1 MTFQTLDDK
10 QDCKGVF
17 YNGDFYFDKLPRNL
31 DLTWSWSEHLEDYNV
46 DFAEL
51 WVNGQSIDD
60 CAPDHLVDR
69 YVFRKRRLE
78 AHVKAIVGSKIN
90 LDDNCI
96 YDLVPRHILRH
107 YYQLRNEIT
116 EWVVANNPKPK
127 NYSFLVETQSTINK
141 IKQQELRIDWDN
153 HNLLFLQD
161 PKARSLYKRFSKQ
174 KSAVI
179 YNLFGTITG
188 RLTTTQDSF
197 PIMNLKAEHRK
208 IVVPQNDLFI
218 ELDFN
223 AAEIRTLLALAGI
236 DQPSEDIHQFNIE
249 NVFKTPMSRD
259 NAKRRFFAWLYNPD
273 SKDEEL
279 KNYYNKEKILDKY
292 YKTGYINTIFG
303 RQIECDS
310 FHALNYLLQS
320 TSSDNCMD
328 RANKIMKMLSGRKS
342 TIAFCLHD
350 CVVLDFSNQDA
361 HLLPQIKQV
370 FEQTRLGKFKIN
382 LKAGKTYGLLE
393 DFSW

>member
-10 QDCKGVF
+10 RDCKGVF
-17 YNGDFYFDKLPRNL
+17 YNGEFYFDKLPRNL

-51 WVNGQSIDD
+51 WVSGKSIGEVT
-60 CAPDHLVDR
+60 PDHLRDR
-69 YVFRKRRLE
+69 YNFAERRLQ
-78 AHVKAIVGSKIN
+78 AHVKAIVQSQIN

-96 YDLVPRHILRH
+96 YDLVPRHVLRQFYH
-107 YYQLRNEIT
+107 VKNEVT

-127 NYSFLVETQSTINK
+127 NYSFLVETQATINE
-141 IKQQELRIDWDN
+141 IAQQELQIDWDN

-161 PKARSLYKRFSKQ
+161 PKAKSLYKRFANK
-174 KSAVI
+174 KSHVI

-188 RLTTTQDSF
+188 RLTTTPESF
-197 PIMNLKAEHRK
+197 PIMNLKTEHRK
-208 IVVPQNDLFI
+208 IVMPQNDLFI

-236 DQPSEDIHQFNIE
+236 NQPQDDIHKFNIE
-249 NVFKTPMSRD
+249 QVFKTSMSRD

-279 KNYYNKEKILDKY
+279 KNYYNKEKILDKH
-292 YKTGYINTIFG
+292 YKNGYINTIFG
-303 RQIECDS
+303 RQIECDA
-310 FHALNYLLQS
+310 FHSLNYLLQS

-328 RANKIMKMLSGRKS
+328 RANKIRKMLSGRKS

-361 HLLPQIKQV
+361 HLLPKIKQV

>member
-10 QDCKGVF
+10 RDCKGVF

-31 DLTWSWSEHLEDYNV
+31 DLTWSWSSHLEDYNV

-51 WVNGQSIDD
+51 WVSGKSIGEVT
-60 CAPDHLVDR
+60 PDHLRDR
-69 YVFRKRRLE
+69 YNFAERRLQ
-78 AHVKAIVGSKIN
+78 AHVKAIVQSQIN

-96 YDLVPRHILRH
+96 YDLVPRHVLRQFYH
-107 YYQLRNEIT
+107 VKNEIT

-127 NYSFLVETQSTINK
+127 NYSFLVETQATINE
-141 IKQQELRIDWDN
+141 ISQQELQIDWDN

-161 PKARSLYKRFSKQ
+161 PKAKSLYKRFANK
-174 KSAVI
+174 KSNVI

-188 RLTTTQDSF
+188 RLTTRPESF
-197 PIMNLKAEHRK
+197 PIMNLKTEHRK
-208 IVVPQNDLFI
+208 IVMPQNDLFI

-236 DQPSEDIHQFNIE
+236 DQPQDDIHNFNIE
-249 NVFKTPMSRD
+249 QVFKTSMSRD

-292 YKTGYINTIFG
+292 YKNGYINTIFG
-303 RQIECDS
+303 RQIECDA
-310 FHALNYLLQS
+310 FHSLNYLLQS

-328 RANKIMKMLSGRKS
+328 RANKIRKMLSGRKS

-361 HLLPQIKQV
+361 HLLPKIKQV

>member
-10 QDCKGVF
+10 RDCKGVF
-17 YNGDFYFDKLPRNL
+17 YNGEFYFDKLPRNL
-31 DLTWSWSEHLEDYNV
+31 DLTWSWSQHLEDYNV

-51 WVNGQSIDD
+51 WVSGKSIGEVT
-60 CAPDHLVDR
+60 PDHLRDR
-69 YVFRKRRLE
+69 YNFAERRLQ
-78 AHVKAIVGSKIN
+78 AHVKAIVQSQIN

-96 YDLVPRHILRH
+96 YDLVPRHVLRQFYH
-107 YYQLRNEIT
+107 VKNEIT

-127 NYSFLVETQSTINK
+127 NYSFLVETQATINE
-141 IKQQELRIDWDN
+141 IAQQELQIDWDN

-161 PKARSLYKRFSKQ
+161 PKAKSLYKRFANK
-174 KSAVI
+174 KSNVI

-188 RLTTTQDSF
+188 RLTTTPESF
-197 PIMNLKAEHRK
+197 PIMNLKTEHRK
-208 IVVPQNDLFI
+208 IVLPQNDLFI

-236 DQPSEDIHQFNIE
+236 NQPQDDIHKFNIE
-249 NVFKTPMSRD
+249 QVFKTSMSRD

-292 YKTGYINTIFG
+292 YKNGYINTIFG
-303 RQIECDS
+303 RQIECDA
-310 FHALNYLLQS
+310 FHSLNYLLQS

-328 RANKIMKMLSGRKS
+328 RANKIRKMLSGRKS

-350 CVVLDFSNQDA
+350 CVVLDFSSQDA

>member
-10 QDCKGVF
+10 RDCKGVF
-17 YNGDFYFDKLPRNL
+17 YNGEFYFDKLPRNL

-51 WVNGQSIDD
+51 WVSGKSIGEVT
-60 CAPDHLVDR
+60 PDHLRDR
-69 YVFRKRRLE
+69 YNFAERRLQ
-78 AHVKAIVGSKIN
+78 AHVKAIVQSQIN

-96 YDLVPRHILRH
+96 YDLVPRHVLRQFYH
-107 YYQLRNEIT
+107 VKNEIT

-127 NYSFLVETQSTINK
+127 NYSFLVETQATINE
-141 IKQQELRIDWDN
+141 IAQQELQIDWDN

-161 PKARSLYKRFSKQ
+161 PKAKSLYKRFANK
-174 KSAVI
+174 KSNVI

-188 RLTTTQDSF
+188 RLTTTPESF
-197 PIMNLKAEHRK
+197 PIMNLKTEHRK
-208 IVVPQNDLFI
+208 IVMPQNDLFI

-236 DQPSEDIHQFNIE
+236 NQPQDDIHKFNIE
-249 NVFKTPMSRD
+249 QVFKTSMSRD

-292 YKTGYINTIFG
+292 YKNGYINTIFG
-303 RQIECDS
+303 RQIECDA
-310 FHALNYLLQS
+310 FHSLNYLLQS

-328 RANKIMKMLSGRKS
+328 RANKIRKMLSGRKS
-342 TIAFCLHD
+342 NIAFCLHD

-361 HLLPQIKQV
+361 HLLPKIKQV

>member
-10 QDCKGVF
+10 RDCKGVF

-31 DLTWSWSEHLEDYNV
+31 DLTWSWSAHLEDYNV

-51 WVNGQSIDD
+51 WVSGKSIGEVT
-60 CAPDHLVDR
+60 PDHLRDR
-69 YVFRKRRLE
+69 YNFAERRLQ
-78 AHVKAIVGSKIN
+78 AHVKAIVQSQIN

-96 YDLVPRHILRH
+96 YDLVPRHVLRQFYH
-107 YYQLRNEIT
+107 VKNEIT
-116 EWVVANNPKPK
+116 EWVVENHPKPK
-127 NYSFLVETQSTINK
+127 NYSFLVETQATINE
-141 IKQQELRIDWDN
+141 IAQQELQIDWDN

-161 PKARSLYKRFSKQ
+161 PKAKSLYKRFANK
-174 KSAVI
+174 KSNVI

-197 PIMNLKAEHRK
+197 PIMNLKTEHRK
-208 IVVPQNDLFI
+208 IVMPQNDLFI

-236 DQPSEDIHQFNIE
+236 DHPQDDIHKFNIE
-249 NVFKTPMSRD
+249 QVFKTPMSRD
-259 NAKRRFFAWLYNPD
+259 NEKRRFFAWLYNPD

-292 YKTGYINTIFG
+292 YKNGYINTIFG
-303 RQIECDS
+303 RQIECDA
-310 FHALNYLLQS
+310 FHSLNYLLQS

-328 RANKIMKMLSGRKS
+328 RANKIRKMLSGRKS
-342 TIAFCLHD
+342 NIAFCLHD

-361 HLLPQIKQV
+361 HLLPKIMQV

>member
-1 MTFQTLDDK
+1 VTFQTLDDK
-10 QDCKGVF
+10 RDCRGVF

-31 DLTWSWSEHLEDYNV
+31 DLTWSWSKHLEDYNV

-51 WVNGQSIDD
+51 WVSGKDIGAV
-60 CAPDHLVDR
+60 APDHLRDR
-69 YVFRKRRLE
+69 YLFRQRRLQ
-78 AHVKAIVGSKIN
+78 AHVKAIIQSKIN

-107 YYQLRNEIT
+107 FYQVKNEIT
-116 EWVVANNPKPK
+116 EWVVENYPKPK
-127 NYSFLVETQSTINK
+127 NYSFLAETQATINE
-141 IKQQELRIDWDN
+141 ISQQELQIDWDN

-161 PKARSLYKRFSKQ
+161 PKAKSLYKRFANK
-174 KSAVI
+174 KSNII

-188 RLTTTQDSF
+188 RLTTTPESF
-197 PIMNLKAEHRK
+197 PIMNLKTEHRK
-208 IVVPQNDLFI
+208 IVMPQNDLFI

-236 DQPSEDIHQFNIE
+236 KQPQDDIHKFNIE
-249 NVFKTPMSRD
+249 QVFKTSMSRD

-279 KNYYNKEKILDKY
+279 KNYYNKEKILDKF
-292 YKTGYINTIFG
+292 YKNGYINTTFG
-303 RQIECDS
+303 RKIECDS
-310 FHALNYLLQS
+310 FHSLNYLLQS

-328 RANKIMKMLSGRKS
+328 RANKIRKMLSGRKS

-382 LKAGKTYGLLE
+382 LKAGKTYGSLE